1 MSGTTRIID
10 VKAAVLAD
18 NDALAAGIRA
28 ELAGRG
34 VYLVNLMGSPGAGK
48 TSLLSALLPKLSPPF
63 KPAVIEADLDS
74 SVDADAL
81 AAKGWKAVQLR
92 TGGFCH
98 LDAFMARRGLEELG
112 LAAATGNGE
121 ADGAS
126 SAAQGGHSADIATNG
141 EADGASSAANGASI
155 AAGQPA
161 YDLVFIENIGNLIC
175 TAQVDTGAHVNLALL
190 SVPEGDD
197 KPLKYPVMFAMAD
210 IVVVTKSDYL
220 ERERFDIEALR
231 ARLAALRGDPRL
243 FLCSARS
250 GEGIAELAAALSALA
265 GQSLKNAAYTATA
278 ATAAPAGSLL

>member
-18 NDALAAGIRA
+18 NDALASALKA
-28 ELAGRG
+28 ELGARG
-34 VYLVNLMGSPGAGK
+34 AYLINIMGSPGAGK
-48 TSLLSALLPKLSPPF
+48 TSLLAALLPTLSPPF

-81 AAKGWKAVQLR
+81 AAKGWRAVQLR

-112 LAAATGNGE
+112 LLPAAPGQAAAG
-121 ADGAS
+121 DGAT
-126 SAAQGGHSADIATNG
+126 AF
-141 EADGASSAANGASI
+141 
-155 AAGQPA
+155 AAGRPA

-175 TAQVDTGAHVNLALL
+175 TAQVDTGAHLNLALL

-210 IVVVTKSDYL
+210 IVVVTKADYL
-220 ERERFDIEALR
+220 DRERFDLDALR
-231 ARLAALRGDPRL
+231 ARLAALRGNPRL
-243 FLCSARS
+243 YLCSARS
-250 GEGIAELAAALSALA
+250 GEGIAALSAALAELA
-265 GQSLKNAAYTATA
+265 GQALKKAR
-278 ATAAPAGSLL
+278 